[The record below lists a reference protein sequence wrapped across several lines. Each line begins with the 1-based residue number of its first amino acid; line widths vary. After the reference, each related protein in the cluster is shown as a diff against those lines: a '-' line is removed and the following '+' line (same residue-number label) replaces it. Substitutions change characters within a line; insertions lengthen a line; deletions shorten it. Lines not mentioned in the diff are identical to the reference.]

1 MEDDISLQCEI
12 IKPNN
17 MMKTYF
23 LAIVTGL
30 MMVGCTTPKVVE
42 QHHHHYESIDTQA
55 VEARVDKKMNAW
67 RNEMDSTF
75 KVFTNQYSAS
85 WSANESEQET
95 ITETVTSWIDSLG
108 REVRQEQRVTNRDIS
123 RQQQQTEER
132 ITREVEQRL
141 MSVVDS
147 LDGVWSQRYDS
158 IAAHQ
163 TSDIDHQTSST
174 PVVGDN
180 RPLSQRVG
188 SALLWMLVG
197 VVAYLAVRWI
207 GKIRKPLI

>member
-1 MEDDISLQCEI
+1 
-12 IKPNN
+12 

-23 LAIVTGL
+23 LAIVTGCL
-30 MMVGCTTPKVVE
+30 MMVGCTTPKVIE
-42 QHHHHYESIDTQA
+42 QHHHHYEALDTQA

-75 KVFTNQYSAS
+75 RVFTNQYAAS
-85 WSANESEQET
+85 WSANESEKEV

-188 SALLWMLVG
+188 SALLWMLAG
-197 VVAYLAVRWI
+197 IVAYLAVRWI
-207 GKIRKPLI
+207 GKIRKP

>member
-1 MEDDISLQCEI
+1 MQCEI

-23 LAIVTGL
+23 LAIVTGCL
-30 MMVGCTTPKVVE
+30 MMMGCSTPKVIE
-42 QHHHHYESIDTQA
+42 QHHHHYEALDTQA
-55 VEARVDKKMNAW
+55 VEARMDKKMNAW

-75 KVFTNQYSAS
+75 KVFTNQYAAS
-85 WSANESEQET
+85 WSANESEREI
-95 ITETVTSWIDSLG
+95 ITETMTSYIDSLG

-207 GKIRKPLI
+207 GKIRKP

>member
-1 MEDDISLQCEI
+1 
-12 IKPNN
+12 
-17 MMKTYF
+17 MKTYF
-23 LAIVTGL
+23 LAIVTGCL
-30 MMVGCTTPKVVE
+30 MMMGCSTPKVIE
-42 QHHHHYESIDTQA
+42 QHHHHYEALDTQA
-55 VEARVDKKMNAW
+55 VEARMDKKMNAW

-75 KVFTNQYSAS
+75 KVFTNQYAAS
-85 WSANESEQET
+85 WSANESEKEV

-108 REVRQEQRVTNRDIS
+108 REVRQEQRVTNRDII

-147 LDGVWSQRYDS
+147 LNGVWSQRYDS

-180 RPLSQRVG
+180 RPLSRRVG
-188 SALLWMLVG
+188 SALLWMLAG

-207 GKIRKPLI
+207 GKIRKL

>member
-1 MEDDISLQCEI
+1 
-12 IKPNN
+12 
-17 MMKTYF
+17 MKTYF
-23 LAIVTGL
+23 LAIVTGCL
-30 MMVGCTTPKVVE
+30 MMMGCSTPKVIE
-42 QHHHHYESIDTQA
+42 QHHHHYEALDTQA
-55 VEARVDKKMNAW
+55 VEARMDKKMNAW

-75 KVFTNQYSAS
+75 KVFTNQYAAS
-85 WSANESEQET
+85 WSANESEREI
-95 ITETVTSWIDSLG
+95 ITETMTSYIDSLG

-207 GKIRKPLI
+207 GKIRKP

>member
-1 MEDDISLQCEI
+1 
-12 IKPNN
+12 

-23 LAIVTGL
+23 LAIVTGCL
-30 MMVGCTTPKVVE
+30 MMVGCTTPKVIE
-42 QHHHHYESIDTQA
+42 QHHHHIETLDTQS

-75 KVFTNQYSAS
+75 RVFTNQYAAS
-85 WSANESEQET
+85 WSANESEQEV

-108 REVRQEQRVTNRDIS
+108 REVRQEQRVTNRNIS

-147 LDGVWSQRYDS
+147 VNDIWQEQFSAYQKHSEQADS
-158 IAAHQ
+158 
-163 TSDIDHQTSST
+163 TSEKTT

-180 RPLSQRVG
+180 RPLSRRVG

-207 GKIRKPLI
+207 GKIRKP

>member
-1 MEDDISLQCEI
+1 
-12 IKPNN
+12 
-17 MMKTYF
+17 MKTYF
-23 LAIVTGL
+23 LAIVTGCL
-30 MMVGCTTPKVVE
+30 MMMGCSTPKVIE
-42 QHHHHYESIDTQA
+42 QHHHHYETLDTQA
-55 VEARVDKKMNAW
+55 VEARMDKKMNAW

-75 KVFTNQYSAS
+75 RVFTNQYAAS
-85 WSANESEQET
+85 WSANESEKET

-163 TSDIDHQTSST
+163 TSDIDHQTSSK

-188 SALLWMLVG
+188 SALLWMLAG
-197 VVAYLAVRWI
+197 IVAYLAVRWI
-207 GKIRKPLI
+207 GKIRKP

>member
-1 MEDDISLQCEI
+1 
-12 IKPNN
+12 
-17 MMKTYF
+17 MKTYF
-23 LAIVTGL
+23 LAIVTGCL
-30 MMVGCTTPKVVE
+30 MMMGCTTPKVIE
-42 QHHHHYESIDTQA
+42 QHHHHYEALDTQA
-55 VEARVDKKMNAW
+55 VEARMDKKMNAW

-75 KVFTNQYSAS
+75 RVFTNQYAAS

-147 LDGVWSQRYDS
+147 LNGVWSQRYDS

-207 GKIRKPLI
+207 GKIRKP

>member
-1 MEDDISLQCEI
+1 
-12 IKPNN
+12 
-17 MMKTYF
+17 MKTYF
-23 LAIVTGL
+23 LAIVTGCL
-30 MMVGCTTPKVVE
+30 MMMGCSTPKVIE
-42 QHHHHYESIDTQA
+42 QHHHHYEALDTQA
-55 VEARVDKKMNAW
+55 VEARMDKKMNAW

-75 KVFTNQYSAS
+75 KVFTNQYAAS
-85 WSANESEQET
+85 WSANESEKEV

-163 TSDIDHQTSST
+163 TSDIDHQTSSA

-207 GKIRKPLI
+207 GKIRKP

>member
-1 MEDDISLQCEI
+1 
-12 IKPNN
+12 
-17 MMKTYF
+17 MKTYF
-23 LAIVTGL
+23 LAIVTGCL
-30 MMVGCTTPKVVE
+30 MMVGCTTPKVIE
-42 QHHHHYESIDTQA
+42 QHHHHYEALDTQA

-75 KVFTNQYSAS
+75 KVFTNQYAAS
-85 WSANESEQET
+85 WSANESEKEV

-108 REVRQEQRVTNRDIS
+108 REVRQEQRITNRDIS

-197 VVAYLAVRWI
+197 IVAYLAVRWI
-207 GKIRKPLI
+207 GKIRKP

>member
-1 MEDDISLQCEI
+1 
-12 IKPNN
+12 
-17 MMKTYF
+17 MKTYF
-23 LAIVTGL
+23 LAIVTGCL
-30 MMVGCTTPKVVE
+30 MMMGCTTPKVIE
-42 QHHHHYESIDTQA
+42 QHHHHYEALDTQA
-55 VEARVDKKMNAW
+55 VEASVDKKMNAW

-75 KVFTNQYSAS
+75 RMFTNQYAAS
-85 WSANESEQET
+85 WSANESEKEV

-180 RPLSQRVG
+180 RPLSQRVS

-207 GKIRKPLI
+207 GKIRKP

>member
-1 MEDDISLQCEI
+1 
-12 IKPNN
+12 

-23 LAIVTGL
+23 LAIVTGCL
-30 MMVGCTTPKVVE
+30 MMVGCSTPKVIE
-42 QHHHHYESIDTQA
+42 QHHHHYEALDTQA
-55 VEARVDKKMNAW
+55 VEARMDKKMNAW

-75 KVFTNQYSAS
+75 RVFTNQYAAS
-85 WSANESEQET
+85 WSANESEREI
-95 ITETVTSWIDSLG
+95 ITETMTSYIDSLG

-147 LDGVWSQRYDS
+147 LEGVWSQRYDS

-207 GKIRKPLI
+207 GKIRKP

>member
-1 MEDDISLQCEI
+1 
-12 IKPNN
+12 
-17 MMKTYF
+17 MKTYF
-23 LAIVTGL
+23 LAIVTGCL
-30 MMVGCTTPKVVE
+30 MMMGCTTPKVIE
-42 QHHHHYESIDTQA
+42 QHHHHYEALDTQA
-55 VEARVDKKMNAW
+55 VEASVDKKMNAW

-75 KVFTNQYSAS
+75 KVFTNQYAAS
-85 WSANESEQET
+85 WSANESEKEV

-180 RPLSQRVG
+180 RPLSQRVS

-207 GKIRKPLI
+207 GKIRKP

>member
-1 MEDDISLQCEI
+1 
-12 IKPNN
+12 
-17 MMKTYF
+17 MKTYF
-23 LAIVTGL
+23 LAIVTGCL
-30 MMVGCTTPKVVE
+30 MMVGCTTPKVIE
-42 QHHHHYESIDTQA
+42 QHHHHYEAIDTQA

-75 KVFTNQYSAS
+75 KVFTNQYAAS

-163 TSDIDHQTSST
+163 TSDIDHQASST

-188 SALLWMLVG
+188 SALLWMLAG

-207 GKIRKPLI
+207 GKIRKP

>member
-1 MEDDISLQCEI
+1 
-12 IKPNN
+12 
-17 MMKTYF
+17 MKTYF
-23 LAIVTGL
+23 LAIVTGCL
-30 MMVGCTTPKVVE
+30 MMMGCSTPKVIE
-42 QHHHHYESIDTQA
+42 QHHHHYEALDTQA
-55 VEARVDKKMNAW
+55 VEARMDKKMNAW

-75 KVFTNQYSAS
+75 KVFTNQYAAS
-85 WSANESEQET
+85 WSANESEREI
-95 ITETVTSWIDSLG
+95 ITETMTSYIDSLG

-163 TSDIDHQTSST
+163 TSDIDHQTSSA

-207 GKIRKPLI
+207 GKIRKP

>member
-1 MEDDISLQCEI
+1 
-12 IKPNN
+12 
-17 MMKTYF
+17 MKTYF

-30 MMVGCTTPKVVE
+30 MMVGCTTPKVIE
-42 QHHHHYESIDTQA
+42 QHHHHYEALDTQA
-55 VEARVDKKMNAW
+55 VEARMDKKMNAW

-75 KVFTNQYSAS
+75 KVFTNQYAAS
-85 WSANESEQET
+85 WSANESEKET

-147 LDGVWSQRYDS
+147 LNGVWSQRYDS

-180 RPLSQRVG
+180 RPLSRRVG

-207 GKIRKPLI
+207 GKIRKP

>member
-1 MEDDISLQCEI
+1 
-12 IKPNN
+12 
-17 MMKTYF
+17 MKTYF
-23 LAIVTGL
+23 LAIVTGCL
-30 MMVGCTTPKVVE
+30 MMVGCTTPKVIE
-42 QHHHHYESIDTQA
+42 QHHHHYEALDTQA
-55 VEARVDKKMNAW
+55 VEARMDSKMNAW

-75 KVFTNQYSAS
+75 RALTSEYSAS
-85 WSANESEQET
+85 WSANESEKE
-95 ITETVTSWIDSLG
+95 IVTETMTSWIDSLG

-147 LDGVWSQRYDS
+147 LNGVWSQHYDS

-188 SALLWMLVG
+188 SALLWMLAG
-197 VVAYLAVRWI
+197 IVAYLAVRWI
-207 GKIRKPLI
+207 GKIRNP

>member
-1 MEDDISLQCEI
+1 
-12 IKPNN
+12 
-17 MMKTYF
+17 MKTYF
-23 LAIVTGL
+23 LAIVTGCL
-30 MMVGCTTPKVVE
+30 MMMGCTTPKVIE
-42 QHHHHYESIDTQA
+42 QHHHHYEALDTQA

-67 RNEMDSTF
+67 HNEMDSTF
-75 KVFTNQYSAS
+75 RVFTNQYAAS
-85 WSANESEQET
+85 WSANESEKEV

-147 LDGVWSQRYDS
+147 LNGVWSQRYDS
-158 IAAHQ
+158 IAAHH
-163 TSDIDHQTSST
+163 TSDIDHQTSSK

-188 SALLWMLVG
+188 SALLWMLAG
-197 VVAYLAVRWI
+197 IVAYLAVRWI
-207 GKIRKPLI
+207 GKIRKP

>member
-1 MEDDISLQCEI
+1 
-12 IKPNN
+12 
-17 MMKTYF
+17 MKTYF
-23 LAIVTGL
+23 LAIVTGCL
-30 MMVGCTTPKVVE
+30 MMMGCSTPKVIE
-42 QHHHHYESIDTQA
+42 QHHHHYEALDTQA
-55 VEARVDKKMNAW
+55 VEARMDKKMNAW

-75 KVFTNQYSAS
+75 KVFTNQYAAS
-85 WSANESEQET
+85 WSANESEKEV

-207 GKIRKPLI
+207 GKIRKP

>member
-1 MEDDISLQCEI
+1 
-12 IKPNN
+12 

-42 QHHHHYESIDTQA
+42 QHHHHYESLDTQA

-75 KVFTNQYSAS
+75 RVFTNQYAAS
-85 WSANESEQET
+85 WSANESEKEV

-147 LDGVWSQRYDS
+147 LDGVWSQRFDS

-163 TSDIDHQTSST
+163 TSDIDHQTSSK

-188 SALLWMLVG
+188 SALLWMLAG
-197 VVAYLAVRWI
+197 IVAYLAVRWI
-207 GKIRKPLI
+207 GKIRKP

>member
-1 MEDDISLQCEI
+1 
-12 IKPNN
+12 
-17 MMKTYF
+17 MKTYF
-23 LAIVTGL
+23 LAIVTGCL
-30 MMVGCTTPKVVE
+30 MMVGCTTPKVIE
-42 QHHHHYESIDTQA
+42 QHHHHYETLDTQA
-55 VEARVDKKMNAW
+55 VEARMDKKMNAW

-75 KVFTNQYSAS
+75 KVFTNQYAAS
-85 WSANESEQET
+85 WSANESEKEV

-163 TSDIDHQTSST
+163 TSDIVHQTSST

-188 SALLWMLVG
+188 SALLWMLAG
-197 VVAYLAVRWI
+197 IVAYLAVRWI
-207 GKIRKPLI
+207 GKIRKP